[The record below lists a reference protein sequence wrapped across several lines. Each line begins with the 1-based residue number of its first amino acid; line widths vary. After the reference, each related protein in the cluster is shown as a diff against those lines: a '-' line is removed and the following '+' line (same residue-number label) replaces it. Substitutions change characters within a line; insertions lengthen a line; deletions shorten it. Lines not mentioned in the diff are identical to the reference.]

1 MVYLGKTVEREMYFG
16 AKPELFRLANEMR
29 NNPTDAEMQLW
40 NQIRTFRSQ
49 GFVFRRQHPIGIFI
63 ADFYFHKLKL
73 VIEVDGEIHNS
84 EEAREHDDGRTGD
97 LERSGIRVLRFTNKQ
112 VISNQEYVLGQ
123 IKIFITEQSSPS
135 LPGEGDKRG

>member
-63 ADFYFHKLKL
+63 ADFYCHKLKL